1 MIVNCRNIIG
11 LVFMSI
17 ALSFVQPHHLVAQSR
32 LSYDAI
38 IQNLNDARE
47 ASDFSGLARSYF
59 HLALFEERIRKNSER
74 SFDYLSRSLD
84 YYKVVKDSSGIQNIR
99 YHIAR
104 QMIEN
109 AMFEDAYDEL
119 VQLAGYYKRSGDA
132 KRSAE
137 IELQLFKIDFENLDV
152 KAAVESLDKAGA
164 YIDQIDNPELEIN
177 YLIEKIRYFDLVQDL
192 DTAMVL
198 ANICIEKSH
207 HLNSTINK
215 ALCLA
220 ARGNINFQNSEFLKA
235 ILDFEESLSLLY
247 SIPYNKDRLGVYNK
261 LAAAYNSLSDFG
273 NAYRYVKLY
282 SSLQDS
288 ILNENRIIAVSTITN
303 KFETRQK
310 STEIKLKELEI
321 EFAHESNQQ
330 QKRALIVLIIALGG
344 LLLGIYYI
352 VRFYKEKIETA
363 RIIEKQNDEINRQK
377 INELQDKIQ
386 INSMQ
391 SMING
396 QEIERERIA
405 KDLHDSL
412 GGLLSTIKLKVDN
425 LDLDSTGKMDDE
437 RKSTTDL
444 IDVAVSEV
452 RSISQN
458 LQPGALSRL
467 GLIPAINDLVNRY
480 EIEGGPEITFQHFDI
495 PTKMDQQ
502 VALGIYRIVQEILN
516 NAIKHARA
524 SEILVQL
531 NMEHDNIVIHVED
544 DGVGFDTSE
553 SYAGMGMG
561 NIKSRVNYLK
571 GSMEIDSR
579 KDQGT
584 SYLIHVKSFIRQSI

>member
-1 MIVNCRNIIG
+1 MIVDCRKIICLAIISISLDFAIPND
-11 LVFMSI
+11 LVS
-17 ALSFVQPHHLVAQSR
+17 QSR

-38 IQNLNDARE
+38 IQNLNEARE

-59 HLALFEERIRKNSER
+59 HLALFEERVRKNSER

-84 YYKVVKDSSGIQNIR
+84 YYKVVRDSSGIQNIR
-99 YHIAR
+99 FHIAR
-104 QMIEN
+104 QMIDN

-119 VQLAGYYKRSGDA
+119 VQLATYYKRLGDA

-137 IELQLFKIDFENLDV
+137 IELQLFKIDFEKLDV
-152 KAAVESLDKAGA
+152 KAAVESLDKAGE

-177 YLIEKIRYFDLVQDL
+177 YLIEKINYFDLVQDL

-198 ANICIEKSH
+198 ANLCIEKSKY
-207 HLNSTINK
+207 SESGINK

-220 ARGNINFQNSEFLKA
+220 ARGNINLQIFEFLQA
-235 ILDFEESLSLLY
+235 ISDFEGSLLLLNN
-247 SIPYNKDRLGVYNK
+247 IPYNKDRLGVYDK
-261 LAAAYNSLSDFG
+261 LAAAYDSLADFG
-273 NAYRYVKLY
+273 NAYFYVKLY
-282 SSLQDS
+282 SNLQDS
-288 ILNENRIIAVSTITN
+288 ILNENRIIAVNTITN

-330 QKRALIVLIIALGG
+330 QKRALIVLVIALGG

-352 VRFYKEKIETA
+352 IRFYKEKIETA

-425 LDLDSTGKMDDE
+425 LGLGTNGKSDEE

-444 IDVAVSEV
+444 IDAAVSEV

-502 VALGIYRIVQEILN
+502 VALGIYRIVQEILT

-531 NMEHDNIVIHVED
+531 NMEQDNIVIHVED
-544 DGVGFDTSE
+544 DGVGFETNE
-553 SYAGMGMG
+553 SYSGMGME

-579 KDQGT
+579 RDQGT
-584 SYLIHVKSFIRQSI
+584 SYLIHVKSTIRQSA